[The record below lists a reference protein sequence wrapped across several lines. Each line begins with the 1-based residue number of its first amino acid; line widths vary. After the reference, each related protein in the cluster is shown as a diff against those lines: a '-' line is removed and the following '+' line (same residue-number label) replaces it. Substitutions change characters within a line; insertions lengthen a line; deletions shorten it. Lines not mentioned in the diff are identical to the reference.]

1 MVFVCKQTDAQP
13 NSKEKLATLMKCK
26 VDEQTQKGVRR
37 VKMNKGEG
45 EKLYYGKIFEAKG
58 QFV

>member
-1 MVFVCKQTDAQP
+1 MIFVCKQTDAQP
-13 NSKEKLATLMKCK
+13 YSKEKFATFYEMLSRWTDPKWCK
-26 VDEQTQKGVRR
+26 KGQEWQK
-37 VKMNKGEG
+37 EG